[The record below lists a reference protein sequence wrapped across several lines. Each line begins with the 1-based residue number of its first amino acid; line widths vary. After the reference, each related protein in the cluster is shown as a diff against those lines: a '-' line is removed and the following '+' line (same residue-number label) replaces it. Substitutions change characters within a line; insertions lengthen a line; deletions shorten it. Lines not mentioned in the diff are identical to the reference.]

1 MRTRPKKH
9 FTPENNW
16 INDPNGLIFHD
27 GQYHLFFQ
35 HNPFENKWGHMSWGH
50 AVSTDL
56 INWKEL
62 PVAIPEQSDHAIFS
76 GSAVFDDTNNRLVA
90 IYSSHSEG
98 NQSQYLSFSYD
109 GGLTWSENLKVLDL
123 NMADFRDPKV
133 FKYQDRWIMSVA
145 KSKEFK
151 VAFFESKDLINW
163 NHLSDFHSPEIT
175 DIYEC
180 PDLFPLGEKWVLI
193 ISTNPGGLHGGSG
206 SQYLIGQFNGKE
218 FIPETK
224 AEFLDYGPDYY
235 AAVTFNN
242 SPERISIGWMN
253 NWLYANDRKL
263 EIWNGSMSAARKL
276 KIENGKLIQTIIGR
290 TENFHTDANEFEFK
304 YSNGSLKFK
313 RNNNQIIVDRS
324 ELWDSEITTFSI
336 PTADPVTIKAL
347 FDAGSIELE
356 VNGHM
361 ATALINVGEETPSFR
376 PI

>member
-62 PVAIPEQSDHAIFS
+62 PVAIPEQADHAIFS
-76 GSAVFDDTNNRLVA
+76 GSAVFDEANNRLVA
-90 IYSSHSEG
+90 IYTGHREG
-98 NQSQYLSFSYD
+98 NQSQYLSFSFN

-123 NMADFRDPKV
+123 NMVDFRDPKV
-133 FKYQDRWIMSVA
+133 FMYQDRWIMSVA
-145 KSKEFK
+145 KPKEFK

-163 NHLSDFHSPEIT
+163 KHLSDFHSPEIT
-175 DIYEC
+175 EIYEC

-193 ISTNPGGLHGGSG
+193 ISTNPGGLYGGSG

-235 AAVTFNN
+235 AAVTFND

-253 NWLYANDRKL
+253 NWLYANNRKL
-263 EIWNGSMSAARKL
+263 EIWNGAMSAARKL
-276 KIENGKLIQTIIGR
+276 EIENGKLIQTFIGE

-313 RNNNQIIVDRS
+313 RNNNQLIVDRS

-336 PTADPVTIKAL
+336 PAAGPVTIKAL

-356 VNGHM
+356 VNGYM
-361 ATALINVGEETPSFR
+361 ATALINVGAETPVLR

>member
-1 MRTRPKKH
+1 MRTRPNKH

-76 GSAVFDDTNNRLVA
+76 GSAVFDDANNRLVA
-90 IYSSHSEG
+90 IYTGHCEG

-109 GGLTWSENLKVLDL
+109 AGLTWSENLKVLDL
-123 NMADFRDPKV
+123 NMVDFRDPKV

-151 VAFFESKDLINW
+151 VAFFESKDLIKW
-163 NHLSDFHSPEIT
+163 IHLSDFHSPEIT

-180 PDLFPLGEKWVLI
+180 PDLFQLGKKWVLI
-193 ISTNPGGLHGGSG
+193 ISTHPGGLYGGSG
-206 SQYLIGQFNGKE
+206 SRYLIGQFDGKE
-218 FIPETK
+218 FIAETK

-242 SPERISIGWMN
+242 SSERISIGWMN

-313 RNNNQIIVDRS
+313 RNNNQIFVDRS
-324 ELWDSEITTFSI
+324 ELWDSEITTFLI
-336 PTADPVTIKAL
+336 PAAGPVTIKAL